1 MYQVIFV
8 SCDQY
13 LSFTH
18 SALNFP
24 TKETRPFSTY
34 LLLIFS
40 DDANPDNIR
49 VIFARWTQHY
59 TIGFSPPTLL
69 YYLVTLV

>member
-24 TKETRPFSTY
+24 TKETCPFSTY

-59 TIGFSPPTLL
+59 RFLTPHITLL
-69 YYLVTLV
+69 LGDINLV